1 MRSRSRHKV
10 AAAFGV
16 AGVGLM
22 LSSTAFA
29 CTVYKGKVTFTANG
43 AGSASQTVFGTGSG
57 MNWCVLP
64 TPTVKAKSGSQT
76 VTLATAAST
85 RGEGGSGCKASKMT
99 STGAYSVA
107 VTTPGAGYMPQ
118 GGGTGA
124 THNCHGTT
132 GQVIVNGT
140 GSVSSTGVFSPATVS
155 YAQSGTG
162 PQSICIYNTGGF
174 ADAIAINLDAV
185 V

>member
-1 MRSRSRHKV
+1 MTAHKKAL
-10 AAAFGV
+10 AACGV
-16 AGVGLM
+16 VGVGLM

-29 CTVYKGKVTFTANG
+29 CTVYKGKVTVSGNG
-43 AGSASQTVFGTGSG
+43 TGNAAQTVFGTGSG

-64 TPTVKAKSGSQT
+64 TPTVKVKSGSE
-76 VTLATAAST
+76 TLSLVTAAST

-99 STGAYSVA
+99 SVGAYSVA

-118 GGGTGA
+118 GGGAGA

-140 GSVSSTGVFSPATVS
+140 GSVNSTGVFSPASVS
-155 YAQSGTG
+155 YVQSGTG
-162 PQSICIYNTGGF
+162 PQSVCIYNVGGS
-174 ADAIAINLDAV
+174 ADAIAINMDAV